1 MMKKKFAG
9 LLLALV
15 PLMPIVPGAGYQD
28 QGIEGYVFRISGNQ
42 MPSPDVKPNPPKG
55 IKTTLYI
62 FDLTN
67 LVQVTRQAQSSFYSS
82 VHTKLVKKI
91 ETDSTGYFKVELPAG
106 RYSLFTKK
114 GTLFFANWFDGNNN
128 IAPVQVLP
136 QKMTKVEFK
145 IDYDAYY

>member
-9 LLLALV
+9 LLLVLV
-15 PLMPIVPGAGYQD
+15 PLMPIVPGRGYQD

-42 MPSPDVKPNPPKG
+42 MPSPDVKPNPLKG

-67 LVQVTRQAQSSFYSS
+67 LVQVTRQDQSSFYSS
-82 VHTKLVKKI
+82 VHSKLIKKI